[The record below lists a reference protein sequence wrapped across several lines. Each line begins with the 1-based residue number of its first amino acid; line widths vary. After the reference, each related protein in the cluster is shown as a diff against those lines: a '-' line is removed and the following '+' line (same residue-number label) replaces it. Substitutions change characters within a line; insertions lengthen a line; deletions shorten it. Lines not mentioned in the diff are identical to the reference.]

1 MLTSE
6 EIRGFMLDDGVVDG
20 VHVKKEPSAP
30 TENGAQALRSDAQE
44 MPDIARGERQVKHG
58 SNTPDSQGV

>member
-30 TENGAQALRSDAQE
+30 TKNGAQALRSDAEE
-44 MPDIARGERQVKHG
+44 MPDIARAELRVNHG
-58 SNTPDSQGV
+58 DNTPDSKGI

>member
-6 EIRGFMLDDGVVDG
+6 GIRGFMLDDGVVDG

-30 TENGAQALRSDAQE
+30 TKKRAQALRSDAQE
-44 MPDIARGERQVKHG
+44 MPDIARGQARVSRG
-58 SNTPDSQGV
+58 SNIPDSKEV

>member
-44 MPDIARGERQVKHG
+44 MPDIARGGPRVNRG
-58 SNTPDSQGV
+58 SNILDGKEV

>member
-20 VHVKKEPSAP
+20 VHVKREPSAP
-30 TENGAQALRSDAQE
+30 TENGAQALRSDIQE
-44 MPDIARGERQVKHG
+44 MADIAREERQVDHG

>member
-44 MPDIARGERQVKHG
+44 MHDIARGEPRVNRG
-58 SNTPDSQGV
+58 SNILDGKEV

>member
-20 VHVKKEPSAP
+20 VHVKKEQCAP
-30 TENGAQALRSDAQE
+30 TKNGAQALPSHAQE
-44 MPDIARGERQVKHG
+44 MPDIAHGEPRVNRG
-58 SNTPDSQGV
+58 SNIPDSKGV

>member
-6 EIRGFMLDDGVVDG
+6 EIRGFMLDDGIVDG

-30 TENGAQALRSDAQE
+30 AKNGAPVLSSDAQDT
-44 MPDIARGERQVKHG
+44 PNTTQGEPRVEHG
-58 SNTPDSQGV
+58 SNAPDRT